1 MALDAQGQ
9 SNGLTNE
16 EKPSIAPSLFSCR
29 VWTLVLCY
37 PFSAFSPLFIFSY
50 VFTDDMLLVI

>member
-37 PFSAFSPLFIFSY
+37 PFSALFIFSY